1 MAGRSPRARPRS
13 RGWGGTGR
21 NLEAGRAHGDG
32 RLVGLAKLM
41 QPLAALAHEVLAAG
55 QAELPV
61 GRQRHGQFSKPLP
74 LGLGDASKGLGEGAG
89 HKAAEAFLAS
99 LEIPKPPLS
108 LQLQRLL
115 QGLQPGLKGLWG
127 QGVLGA
133 EVLGAACA
141 VVMSCSHSC
150 SASSD

>member
-1 MAGRSPRARPRS
+1 
-13 RGWGGTGR
+13 
-21 NLEAGRAHGDG
+21 
-32 RLVGLAKLM
+32 LVGLAKLM
-41 QPLAALAHEVLAAG
+41 EPLAALAHQVLAAG
-55 QAELPV
+55 QAELPI
-61 GRQRHGQFSKPLP
+61 GSERLGQITKSLP
-74 LGLGDASKGLGEGAG
+74 LVIGDASWGLGEGAG
-89 HKAAEAFLAS
+89 NKTTKAFLPS

-108 LQLQRLL
+108 LQLQGLL

-133 EVLGAACA
+133 GCA